1 MNRLPDVDLSFE
13 PLTRILCG
21 AISAKLLLAGIEMKI
36 FSHLAEPL
44 SAEALAT
51 KLKTHPRNTGLFL
64 DALVAN
70 GLLCKRDGRYWNTP
84 LSEAFL
90 VEGQPT
96 YLGDVLLDDA
106 EWMVSPLETL
116 TELVTDGP
124 SSGARRRHSIPWAKE
139 AEIRANGQRAG
150 AAQDAAAVISRLPAF
165 PRVKRM
171 LDLGAGAGLIGLAI
185 VAAHPTM
192 TGVLFDRPEI
202 VEVAQR
208 FIREYELEDRVTV
221 IGGDYCA
228 DPIGDGY
235 DLVWTSYTLHHCR
248 DNLDPIFRKIHTA
261 LNPGGVYVSFAEG
274 LTRERTEPAELINAA
289 LGCNLAGRD
298 TMFDRGEIAQA
309 MLRVGFRSVHTC
321 PAEGPNRH
329 GPAFLDIARK

>member
-1 MNRLPDVDLSFE
+1 MKRLPDVDLSFE
-13 PLTRILCG
+13 PLSRVLCG
-21 AISAKLLLAGIEMKI
+21 AIPAKLLLVGIELKV
-36 FSHLAEPL
+36 FSRLTEPL
-44 SAEALAT
+44 SAEATAK
-51 KLKTHPRNTGLFL
+51 KLRTHPRNTGLFL

-70 GLLCKRDGRYWNTP
+70 GLLCKRDGRYWNAP
-84 LSEAFL
+84 LGEAFL
-90 VEGQPT
+90 VEGKPT

-106 EWMVSPLETL
+106 EWMLPPLETL
-116 TELVTDGP
+116 TELVTNGP

-150 AAQDAAAVISRLPAF
+150 AAQHAAAMISRLPEF
-165 PRVKRM
+165 PEMKKT
-171 LDLGAGAGLIGLAI
+171 LDLGAGAGLIGLAT

-202 VEVAQR
+202 VEVAER
-208 FIREYELEDRVTV
+208 FIREYELQDRVTV
-221 IGGDYCA
+221 MGGDYCT
-228 DPIGDGY
+228 DPIGEGY
-235 DLVWTSYTLHHCR
+235 DLIWTSYTLNHCR
-248 DNLDPIFRKIHTA
+248 DNLDPIVRKIHAA

-274 LTRERTEPAELINAA
+274 LTHERTQPAELINAA
-289 LGCNLAGRD
+289 LGKILVARD
-298 TMFDRGEIAQA
+298 TMFDQGEIAQA